1 MGFYI
6 NKVRTLV
13 WTIFY
18 YLFSSLIFERIGK
31 NCRFEGWIDIP
42 QRGGRISLGDRVHIC
57 RRVIFSVLDGA
68 TLSFGDNVFIGSG
81 VVISAHRE
89 VFVGNNCLIAEYV
102 SIYDNDHIAIDIIKP
117 ISTQGYVT
125 SSCLIQEGSWIGA
138 GAKILRGAGLG
149 RSCILGA
156 GAVLKVVLP
165 AETIGAGVPA
175 KVVRQRFQVGASSDN
190 RVPLV

>member
-138 GAKILRGAGLG
+138 GAKILRGGWSWKKLHIGCRRCSEGGPPG
-149 RSCILGA
+149 RDDRRGCARKSCEAALSGGSIF
-156 GAVLKVVLP
+156 
-165 AETIGAGVPA
+165 
-175 KVVRQRFQVGASSDN
+175 R
-190 RVPLV
+190 